1 LKQRKTL
8 IVVTPGFPESEADTT
23 CLPAFQQFVSLL
35 KKTEYT
41 IIVVSLHYPFKKKRY
56 FWNGIPVIAI
66 GGSNKGR
73 FIGIRTRFLAY
84 RTLLKL
90 HQENELIG
98 ILSLWCIDSAL
109 VANRFSLKYQVKHFI
124 WIIGQDAKQ
133 SNGYVK
139 RVNPLAKQL
148 IAMSDFLKMEF
159 YKNHNVLPQHVVT
172 NGINELV
179 FEPLN
184 TSDRPIDVFGAGN
197 LTSLKNYELFIELIA
212 EVVKHHPQLVVKIA
226 GKGEQEVYLNDCI
239 VTHNLQNNL
248 QLIGEVKHDE
258 VLKLMNQSKIF
269 LHTSQYEGNSTVL
282 MEALYNGCE
291 VVSTQSL
298 SMKSIPRL
306 YVESSRQDLV
316 KKLNELLNANKPAV
330 RVIFNTMNDSVN
342 NMLGLFECD

>member
-1 LKQRKTL
+1 MKQRKTL
-8 IVVTPGFPESEADTT
+8 IVVTPGFPESDADTT

-41 IIVVSLHYPFKKKRY
+41 IIVVSLHYPFKKNLY
-56 FWNGIPVIAI
+56 LWNGIRVFAI

-73 FIGIRTRFLAY
+73 FIGVRTRFLAY

-109 VANRFSLKYQVKHFI
+109 VANRFFLKYQVKHFI

-139 RVNPLAKQL
+139 RINPLAKQL

-184 TSDRPIDVFGAGN
+184 TLDRPIDVFGAGN
-197 LTSLKNYELFIELIA
+197 LTSLKNYELFIEVIA
-212 EVVKHHPQLVVKIA
+212 EVIKHHPQLVVKIA

-239 VTHNLQNNL
+239 VKHNLQNNL
-248 QLIGEVKHDE
+248 QLLGEVKHDE
-258 VLKLMNQSKIF
+258 VLKLMNLSKIF

-298 SMKSIPRL
+298 SINSISRL
-306 YVESSRQDLV
+306 YVAAEIQGLAYRLNDL
-316 KKLNELLNANKPAV
+316 LLMNNPAE
-330 RVIFNTMNDSVN
+330 RVVFNTMNDSVKN
-342 NMLGLFECD
+342 IVRLFECD

>member
-1 LKQRKTL
+1 MKQRKTL

>member
-1 LKQRKTL
+1 MKRRKTL
-8 IVVTPGFPESEADTT
+8 VVVTPGFPESEADTT
-23 CLPAFQQFVSLL
+23 CLPTFQQFVSLL
-35 KKTEYT
+35 KKTEYK
-41 IIVVSLHYPFKKKRY
+41 IIIVSLHYPFKKNLY
-56 FWNGIPVIAI
+56 FWNDIPVFAI

-73 FIGIRTRFLAY
+73 FIGLRTRFLAY
-84 RTLLKL
+84 RILLKL

-139 RVNPLAKQL
+139 RINPLAKQL

-159 YKNHNVLPQHVVT
+159 YKNHNVLPQYVVT

-184 TSDRPIDVFGAGN
+184 ILDRPIDVFGAGN
-197 LTSLKNYELFIELIA
+197 LTSLKNYELFIEVIA
-212 EVVKHHPQLVVKIA
+212 EVIKHHPQLVVKIA
-226 GKGEQEVYLNDCI
+226 GKGEQEVFLNTCI
-239 VTHNLQNNL
+239 VKRNLQNNL
-248 QLIGEVKHDE
+248 QLLGEVKHDE

-298 SMKSIPRL
+298 SINPISGL
-306 YVESSRQDLV
+306 YVAAGMQDLAYI
-316 KKLNELLNANKPAV
+316 LNDLLLMNKPAK
-330 RVIFNTMNDSVN
+330 RVVFNIMNDSVN
-342 NMLGLFECD
+342 SIVRLFECD

>member
-1 LKQRKTL
+1 MKQRKTL

-35 KKTEYT
+35 KKTEYN
-41 IIVVSLHYPFKKKRY
+41 IIVLSLHYPFKKNRY
-56 FWNGIPVIAI
+56 FWNGIPVFAI

-109 VANRFSLKYQVKHFI
+109 VANRFSLNYQVKHFI
-124 WIIGQDAKQ
+124 WIIGQDAKR

-139 RVNPLAKQL
+139 RVKPEAKQL
-148 IAMSDFLKMEF
+148 IAMSDFLQTEF
-159 YKNHNVLPQHVVT
+159 CKNHNILPQHVVT

-184 TSDRPIDVFGAGN
+184 TLNRPIDVFGAGN
-197 LTSLKNYELFIELIA
+197 LTSLKNYELFIEVIA
-212 EVVKHHPQLVVKIA
+212 EVIKHHPQLVVKIA

-248 QLIGEVKHDE
+248 QLLGEVKHDE

-298 SMKSIPRL
+298 SIIPTSRL
-306 YVESSRQDLV
+306 YVENGVQDLANR
-316 KKLNELLNANKPAV
+316 LNDLLLMNKTAERIV
-330 RVIFNTMNDSVN
+330 FNTMNGSVHN
-342 NMLGLFECD
+342 IVSLFEGD

>member
-1 LKQRKTL
+1 MKQRKTL

-41 IIVVSLHYPFKKKRY
+41 IIIVSLHYPFNKRMY
-56 FWNGIPVIAI
+56 FWNGIQVFAI

-90 HQENELIG
+90 HKEKELIG

-133 SNGYVK
+133 ANGYVK
-139 RVNPLAKQL
+139 RVKPEAKQL

-159 YKNHNVLPQHVVT
+159 YKNHHVLPQHVVT

-184 TSDRPIDVFGAGN
+184 ILNRLIDV
-197 LTSLKNYELFIELIA
+197 IA
-212 EVVKHHPQLVVKIA
+212 EVVRRHPNLVVKIA
-226 GKGEQEVYLNDCI
+226 GKGDQEIHLKQRLSENHLEYNVEL
-239 VTHNLQNNL
+239 L
-248 QLIGEVKHDE
+248 GEVKHEE
-258 VLKLMNQSKIF
+258 VLKLMNQSKVF

-298 SMKSIPRL
+298 SINPTSRL
-306 YVESSRQDLV
+306 YIETGFQDLANR
-316 KKLNELLNANKPAV
+316 LNDLLLMNKPADRIV
-330 RVIFNTMNDSVN
+330 FNTMNQSVN
-342 NMLGLFECD
+342 KIINLFERS

>member
-35 KKTEYT
+35 KKTEYN
-41 IIVVSLHYPFKKKRY
+41 IIVVSLHYPFKKNRY
-56 FWNGIPVIAI
+56 YWNGIPVFAI

-139 RVNPLAKQL
+139 RINPLAKQL
-148 IAMSDFLKMEF
+148 IAMSDFLKVEF
-159 YKNHNVLPQHVVT
+159 YKNHHVLPQHVVK

-184 TSDRPIDVFGAGN
+184 TSNRPIDVFGAGN
-197 LTSLKNYELFIELIA
+197 LTSLKNYELFIEVIA
-212 EVVKHHPQLVVKIA
+212 EVIKYHPQLVVKIA

>member
-1 LKQRKTL
+1 VKRRKTL
-8 IVVTPGFPESEADTT
+8 VVVTPGFPESEADTT

-35 KKTEYT
+35 KKTEYN
-41 IIVVSLHYPFKKKRY
+41 IIIVSLHYPFKKNLY
-56 FWNGIPVIAI
+56 FWNDIPVFAI

-84 RTLLKL
+84 RTLLKVY
-90 HQENELIG
+90 QENDLIG
-98 ILSLWCIDSAL
+98 VLSLWCIDSAL

-139 RVNPLAKQL
+139 RINPLAKQL

-197 LTSLKNYELFIELIA
+197 LTSLKNYELFIEVIA
-212 EVVKHHPQLVVKIA
+212 EVVKCHPQLVVKIA

-239 VTHNLQNNL
+239 VKHNLQNNL
-248 QLIGEVKHDE
+248 QLLGEVKHDE
-258 VLKLMNQSKIF
+258 VLKIMNQSKIF
-269 LHTSQYEGNSTVL
+269 LHTSKYEGNSTVL

-298 SMKSIPRL
+298 SINPISGL
-306 YVESSRQDLV
+306 YVAAGIQDLAYI
-316 KKLNELLNANKPAV
+316 LNDLLLMNKPAK

-342 NMLGLFECD
+342 RIVRLFECN

>member
-1 LKQRKTL
+1 MKQRKTL

-41 IIVVSLHYPFKKKRY
+41 IIVLSLHYPFNKRKY
-56 FWNGIPVIAI
+56 FWNGIQVFAI

-90 HQENELIG
+90 HKEKELIG

-133 SNGYVK
+133 ANGYVK
-139 RVNPLAKQL
+139 RVKPEAKQL

-159 YKNHNVLPQHVVT
+159 YKNHHVLPQHVVT

-184 TSDRPIDVFGAGN
+184 KLNRPIDVFGAGN
-197 LTSLKNYELFIELIA
+197 LTSLKNYDLFIDVIA
-212 EVVKHHPQLVVKIA
+212 EVVVRHPNLVVKIA
-226 GKGEQEVYLNDCI
+226 GKGDQEIHLKQRLSEN
-239 VTHNLQNNL
+239 HLENNVEL
-248 QLIGEVKHDE
+248 LGEVKHEE
-258 VLKLMNQSKIF
+258 VLKLMNQSKVF

-298 SMKSIPRL
+298 SINPTSRL
-306 YVESSRQDLV
+306 YIETGFQDLANR
-316 KKLNELLNANKPAV
+316 LNDLLLMNKPAERIV
-330 RVIFNTMNDSVN
+330 FNTMNQSVN
-342 NMLGLFECD
+342 KIINLFERS